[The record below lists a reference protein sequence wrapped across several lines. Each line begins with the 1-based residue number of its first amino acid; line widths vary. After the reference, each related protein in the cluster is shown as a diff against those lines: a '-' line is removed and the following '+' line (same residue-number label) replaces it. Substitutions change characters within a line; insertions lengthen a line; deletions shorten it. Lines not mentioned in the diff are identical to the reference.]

1 MKKKLLTT
9 ILVLSLVT
17 LGLAGCQKE
26 DTPTDAP
33 TDVQEESTDTDT
45 DTDTDTTIPETS
57 LQTCGGCE
65 VEKECGTYTVDGTD
79 YYVCDDCYEEFAY
92 GMGLE

>member
-1 MKKKLLTT
+1 MRKKLLTT

-26 DTPTDAP
+26 DTPTDTP
-33 TDVQEESTDTDT
+33 TSVQDESTG
-45 DTDTDTTIPETS
+45 TDTTPPETS

-65 VEKECGTYTVDGTD
+65 IEKECGIYTVDGTD

>member
-33 TDVQEESTDTDT
+33 TDVQEESN
-45 DTDTDTTIPETS
+45 DTDTTTPETS

>member
-17 LGLAGCQKE
+17 LGLAGCQTE
-26 DTPTDAP
+26 DTPTDTPAS
-33 TDVQEESTDTDT
+33 VQDESTDTGANT
-45 DTDTDTTIPETS
+45 DITTPETS
-57 LQTCGGCE
+57 LQICGGCE

>member
-33 TDVQEESTDTDT
+33 TDVQEES
-45 DTDTDTTIPETS
+45 TDTDTTIPETS

>member
-9 ILVLSLVT
+9 ILVLGLFT
-17 LGLAGCQKE
+17 FGLAGCQKN
-26 DTPTDAP
+26 PT
-33 TDVQEESTDTDT
+33 TD
-45 DTDTDTTIPETS
+45 DTTANTTTDSTTS
-57 LQTCGGCE
+57 DDVTTSIQTCGGCE

-79 YYVCDDCYEEFAY
+79 YYVCDDCYEEFAT